1 MTAPTV
7 RADLLALTPE
17 ALAALAN
24 RGLVKRAAK
33 ELDAGTVPE
42 LTTGDDASVR
52 ALFPD
57 GTAAVL
63 PAGTGLDGARCDC
76 AATGVCRHLVGL
88 VLAYRRLAGDAPS
101 PAPEPPAEWSP
112 GAIDDDTL
120 TGALGARPV
129 AAARRTLR
137 RGYDAVVHRPA
148 PGRPEP
154 WVELPA
160 CTVRFPV
167 PGEIGYATTDAS
179 PALRAEVVALAV
191 WAFRAADAEAAR
203 PAERSATVR
212 VGGEH
217 PAGAGAPGAGAP
229 GVGAPGVGAPGAA
242 APTAPAAPPPGAA
255 APPAPRPRPAGPRG
269 LDAACGLVEELL
281 LDGVAQAGPVQAG
294 AVDRAGRALERD
306 GLHWPA
312 AALAE
317 LAGQLAAYADRS
329 AAHRPELVAALLTEV
344 HARRLAA
351 AVPGALGTDEAAET
365 PLRQVGLTALG
376 CRVTGRAESSVAEV
390 YFAHPHAGTV
400 LVLRREWPQHLTGH
414 ALAHRRLLS
423 TTLGALATGTL
434 VSESVRRTAGRA
446 LTVTRGRIGATGIT
460 PVGRSWTRLPPPLL
474 VGDLA
479 ALTASWEGR
488 PPRLIRP
495 RVAAEAVR
503 VVALSGVEDIGYDP
517 GEQRLEAVVRDAAG
531 NRALLASEYRP
542 GCPGALDALADAL
555 GQGATHVSGAVS
567 REGGGIRIDP
577 VAVLTPD
584 GVTVPDLAPGDGAA
598 ALAPVARRAAD
609 PLTAALEE
617 AVAALAA
624 LAHGGLRTPAGP
636 ALARTGEAAAALH
649 RTGLRRAAA
658 LLRGVLDPGAGG
670 ATDPA
675 ATEGSARVAAWLE
688 AQLHLL
694 VSGELLAAEGP
705 GPGGRGPVP
714 PVRLP

>member
-1 MTAPTV
+1 MTAPAP

-33 ELDAGTVPE
+33 DLDAGTVPE

-52 ALFPD
+52 AVFPD

-63 PAGTGLDGARCDC
+63 PAGTGLDDGRCDC
-76 AATGVCRHLVGL
+76 AATGVCRHLIAL
-88 VLAYRRLAGDAPS
+88 VLAYRRLAADAPS
-101 PAPEPPAEWSP
+101 PAPRPPVEWSP
-112 GAIDDDTL
+112 GTIDDDTL

-137 RGYDAVVHRPA
+137 RGYEAVVHRPTA
-148 PGRPEP
+148 GRPEP

-167 PGEIGYATTDAS
+167 PGEIGYATTDATT
-179 PALRAEVVALAV
+179 ALRAEVVALAV
-191 WAFRAADAEAAR
+191 WAFRAADAEAAE

-212 VGGEH
+212 VGGERV
-217 PAGAGAPGAGAP
+217 AEAGAPGR
-229 GVGAPGVGAPGAA
+229 
-242 APTAPAAPPPGAA
+242 TTTQAPPPAESP
-255 APPAPRPRPAGPRG
+255 APPRAPSGGAGS
-269 LDAACGLVEELL
+269 LDVAGALVEELL
-281 LDGVAQAGPVQAG
+281 LDGVAQAGPVLAG
-294 AVDRAGRALERD
+294 AVDRAGRALARD
-306 GLHWPA
+306 AYHWPG

-317 LAGQLAAYADRS
+317 LAGQLTAYADRG

-351 AVPGALGTDEAAET
+351 AVPGVLGTDEAAET
-365 PLRQVGLTALG
+365 PLRQVRLTALG
-376 CRVTGRAESSVAEV
+376 CRITGPAETPVAEV

-400 LVLRREWPQHLTGH
+400 LVLRREWPQRLTGH
-414 ALAHRRLLS
+414 ALARRRLLS

-434 VSESVRRTAGRA
+434 VSESVRRTAGRT
-446 LTVTRGRIGATGIT
+446 LTIARGRLGATGVT
-460 PVGRSWTRLPPPLL
+460 PVGSSWTRLPPPLL

-479 ALTASWEGR
+479 ALIASWDGR

-495 RVAAEAVR
+495 RVAAGAVR
-503 VVALSGVEDIGYDP
+503 VVALCRIEDIGYDA

-555 GQGATHVSGAVS
+555 RQGATHVSGAVV

-577 VAVLTPD
+577 IAVLTPG

-624 LAHGGLRTPAGP
+624 LAHGGLRSPSGP
-636 ALARTGEAAAALH
+636 VLARIGDAATALR
-649 RTGLRRAAA
+649 RTGLGRAAA
-658 LLRGVLDPGAGG
+658 LLRTVLA
-670 ATDPA
+670 PA
-675 ATEGSARVAAWLE
+675 ADAAGADGPGRSAAADGSARVAAWLE

-694 VSGELLAAEGP
+694 VTGELLAAEGSGAGA
-705 GPGGRGPVP
+705 GPDGHHPVHP
-714 PVRLP
+714 ARLP